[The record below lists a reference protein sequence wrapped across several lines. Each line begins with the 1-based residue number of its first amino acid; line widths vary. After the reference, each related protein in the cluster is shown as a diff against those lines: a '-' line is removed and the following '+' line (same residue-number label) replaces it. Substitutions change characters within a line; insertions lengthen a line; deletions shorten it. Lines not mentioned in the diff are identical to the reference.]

1 MVTSRLKTIFALSI
15 PLFIAHALEEYITK
29 FYERDAWDEF
39 FPARFVASPEQA
51 GVVFLLVQVVL
62 VCLLLGVLLF
72 RMNER
77 VRCWLFAGVGLL
89 YVYEL
94 IHIVRAFLAGTY
106 YPGLITAILFIPV
119 ALVFWREWFHIRR
132 DVLYE

>member
-1 MVTSRLKTIFALSI
+1 MVMSRLKAIFALSI

-51 GVVFLLVQVVL
+51 SIVFLLVQVVL
-62 VCLLLGVLLF
+62 VCLLFGILF
-72 RMNER
+72 VRMNER
-77 VRCWLFAGVGLL
+77 MRWWLFAGVGLL

-94 IHIVRAFLAGTY
+94 IHVVRALLAGTY
-106 YPGLITAILFIPV
+106 YPGLITAVLFVPI
-119 ALVFWREWFHIRR
+119 ALVFWREWFRIRR
-132 DVLYE
+132 GV